1 MCSGGGAVA
10 AAGGKATA
18 IMDMVLYHNLCK
30 SKSSPFLACFMISFR
45 AREAETTTKE
55 ATR

>member
-1 MCSGGGAVA
+1 MCSGAGAV